1 MKHITKALSAILLAV
16 SVAIDSV
23 AMTEMTSV
31 TASAANTH
39 DLSITGYVSF
49 YVTQGEYTDIE
60 YRFSGEGIAAVRLKT
75 SDNMTSYTKNVRW
88 IEYPGTCQAFYCIK
102 NLDGNDGTLQFILL
116 DDDYQEAMT
125 FNTSIVIMKEP
136 AEITFSDMCFPTSI
150 NEGEHCH
157 ISGEI
162 TSTDTIDSIEAS
174 VFQYGSWNA
183 VLYSSVS
190 PDCASY
196 GLYDSDLDNGMD
208 FSKLSA
214 GSYYIS
220 YHVTSGTKEDYYT
233 INFNVNSVAP
243 VEPTVT
249 FSDMSFPS
257 SIDEGNGQHISGTIS
272 STQNIDTIQAVVYNS
287 DSNAVLSAKQYP
299 NSKSYSL
306 YDSDLDWALSF
317 SQLLPGDYTLT
328 YFVASGSADRSYT
341 HNFTVKAKE
350 IAVPDV
356 SFENMSFPS
365 SFEQGT
371 DPVMNGNIRSTQN
384 VDYLSIEVRDSYG
397 NIVLCSYNNLAWWY
411 ITLQGSG
418 MNTDIDFSKLDAG
431 DYTIYYYASSGLGS
445 NTYTQYFTVYPAYKP
460 DPVITFSSMS
470 FSESIPKGNGQH
482 ISGTISSTDEIDTI
496 QAVVTDSSG
505 KVWLNA
511 KRYPG
516 QNTYSLF
523 NSALDWDLSFS
534 ELPAGDYK
542 LTYFVASGATDR
554 SYTHAFTVRENTEDG
569 AIILFHDME
578 FPENIAVGKGQHIKG
593 TITSSG
599 IIKKVQAVITDSSG
613 KEIKSAVKYP
623 NTGSYTLYDS
633 ELDWDLPFSG
643 LSAGSYTLTY
653 NVTAGS
659 STQSYSCNFTVGKN
673 TSTKLSLE
681 KGFAYCA
688 KWWNKRNKSWPNS
701 GSDCANFASQFLAAS
716 GLPKDS
722 QFKPG
727 TRVVKGF
734 DNLKKYLYKNYG
746 VQTIMRKKYSDCL
759 AVEEGFAKYKSNLS
773 YKDIKPGDL
782 VVMPGYDS
790 NGNKINDGHI
800 MIVYKVSGSKIYCYG
815 HSNDRNG
822 KTFYVSDSYIQGV
835 VKTSVLFG

>member
-16 SVAIDSV
+16 SVAIGSV
-23 AMTEMTSV
+23 AVTEMTSV
-31 TASAANTH
+31 NASAAYTH
-39 DLSITGYVSF
+39 DLSITGYESF
-49 YVTQGEYTDIE
+49 YLTPGEYTDIE
-60 YRFSGEGIAAVRLKT
+60 YRFSGEGIAAVRLRT
-75 SDNMTSYTKNVRW
+75 SDNMTAYTKNVRW

-220 YHVTSGTKEDYYT
+220 YHVTSGTKEEYYT
-233 INFNVNSVAP
+233 IDFNVNSTVP

-306 YDSDLDWALSF
+306 YDSELDWALSF

-397 NIVLCSYNNLAWWY
+397 NIVLYSYNNLAWWY

-431 DYTIYYYASSGLGS
+431 DYTINYYASSGLGS
-445 NTYTQYFTVYPAYKP
+445 NTYIQYFTVYPAYKP

-554 SYTHAFTVRENTEDG
+554 SYTHTFTVRENTEDG

-701 GSDCANFASQFLAAS
+701 GSDCANFASQYLAAS

-746 VQTIMRKKYSDCL
+746 IQTIMRKRYSDCL

-835 VKTSVLFG
+835 VKTSALFD

>member
-1 MKHITKALSAILLAV
+1 MKHITKALSSILLAASIAV
-16 SVAIDSV
+16 GSVAVSEI
-23 AMTEMTSV
+23 TSV
-31 TASAANTH
+31 SASAADTH

-49 YVTQGEYTDIE
+49 YLTQGEYTDIE
-60 YRFSGEGIAAVRLKT
+60 YRFSGEGIAAVHLRT
-75 SDNMTSYTKNVRW
+75 SDNMTAYTKNVRW

-102 NLDGNDGTLQFILL
+102 NLDGNDGTLQFSLL

-125 FNTSIVIMKEP
+125 FNTNILVEKEP
-136 AEITFSDMCFPTSI
+136 AQITFNDMYFPTSI

-162 TSTDTIDSIEAS
+162 TSTDMIDSIEAY
-174 VFQYGSWNA
+174 VFQYGSSNV

-190 PDCASY
+190 PDRTSY
-196 GLYDSDLDNGMD
+196 GLYDSDLDNGID

-220 YHVTSGTKEDYYT
+220 YHVTSGTKEEYYT
-233 INFNVNSVAP
+233 IDFNVNSTVP

-249 FSDMSFPS
+249 FSDMYFPS
-257 SIDEGNGQHISGTIS
+257 SIDEGNGQHVSGTIS
-272 STQNIDTIQAVVYNS
+272 STQNIDTIQAIVYNS

-341 HNFTVKAKE
+341 HNFTVKAE
-350 IAVPDV
+350 EPAVPVV

-365 SFEQGT
+365 SFEQDT

-397 NIVLCSYNNLAWWY
+397 NIVLYSYNNLAWWY
-411 ITLQGSG
+411 ITLQDSG

-431 DYTIYYYASSGLGS
+431 DYTINYYASSGLGS

-554 SYTHAFTVRENTEDG
+554 SYTHTFTVRENTEDG

-633 ELDWDLPFSG
+633 ELDWALPFSG
-643 LSAGSYTLTY
+643 LGAGSYTLTY

-688 KWWNKRNKSWPNS
+688 KWWNKRNKSWPNN

-835 VKTSVLFG
+835 VKTSALFG